1 MSNVDYYLRGLQERF
16 IYIANKIERI
26 QLKVDRRNPETIEI
40 AASELSEVIKD
51 LQDLQQY
58 QRSLYGTDNIANQV
72 QNSIGTEI
80 DELLEVFNIIICFTL
95 NAF

>member
-80 DELLEVFNIIICFTL
+80 DELLEVFNSVIYFTL
-95 NAF
+95 NAL

>member
-1 MSNVDYYLRGLQERF
+1 
-16 IYIANKIERI
+16 
-26 QLKVDRRNPETIEI
+26 LKVDRRNPETIEI

-80 DELLEVFNIIICFTL
+80 DELLEVFNSVIYFTL
-95 NAF
+95 NAL